1 MMLRFAVLAAFTL
14 LGFFVFPGHTYLQS
28 DTHIY
33 LPMMERI
40 ADPALLGNDIIAT
53 HPHLRYTVYDEI
65 AGGLKQLTGGD
76 FEPILA
82 GLQLGARFVGLYGVY
97 LLATAA
103 GLEAGAGLFL
113 AGLFGLGEN
122 MRLA

>member
-14 LGFFVFPGHTYLQS
+14 IGFFVFPGHTYLQS

-40 ADPALLGNDIIAT
+40 GNPGLLANDIIAT
-53 HPHLRYTVYDEI
+53 HPHLRYTVYDEV
-65 AGGLKQLTGGD
+65 AGGVKAVTGGD
-76 FEPILA
+76 FEPILRV
-82 GLQLGARFVGLYGVY
+82 LQVGARFVGLYGVY

-103 GLEAGAGLFL
+103 GLEVGAGLFL
-113 AGLFGLGEN
+113 AGYSLDG
-122 MRLA
+122 